1 MANTLKPD
9 GVPGESYTTRNIE
22 CCLVVFAAAANG
34 RAVAAMKVNGRSLPN
49 NPKQAYMLG
58 KLHGT
63 QDTMGNV
70 AMVLLDKC
78 GWHIKEQTADAH
90 DTMSI
95 SYLYECIVALA
106 EEINDGRIK
115 RKDIKQVLAEEHNVV
130 FGD

>member
-1 MANTLKPD
+1 MHGDRRMWRGIDRLRELADANRD
-9 GVPGESYTTRNIE
+9 GR
-22 CCLVVFAAAANG
+22 LVV
-34 RAVAAMKVNGRSLPN
+34 
-49 NPKQAYMLG
+49 
-58 KLHGT
+58 
-63 QDTMGNV
+63 
-70 AMVLLDKC
+70 LDKC
-78 GWHIKEQTADAH
+78 GWHIKEQAADAH

>member
-1 MANTLKPD
+1 
-9 GVPGESYTTRNIE
+9 
-22 CCLVVFAAAANG
+22 
-34 RAVAAMKVNGRSLPN
+34 MKVNGRSMPN

-78 GWHIKEQTADAH
+78 GWHIK
-90 DTMSI
+90 
-95 SYLYECIVALA
+95 
-106 EEINDGRIK
+106 
-115 RKDIKQVLAEEHNVV
+115 QVLAEEHNVV

>member
-1 MANTLKPD
+1 
-9 GVPGESYTTRNIE
+9 
-22 CCLVVFAAAANG
+22 
-34 RAVAAMKVNGRSLPN
+34 MKVNGRPLHN

-78 GWHIKEQTADAH
+78 GWHIKEQTADVH

-115 RKDIKQVLAEEHNVV
+115 RKDIKQVLAEEHNVA

>member
-1 MANTLKPD
+1 MCLRPED
-9 GVPGESYTTRNIE
+9 GSRTVT
-22 CCLVVFAAAANG
+22 
-34 RAVAAMKVNGRSLPN
+34 AMKVNGRPLPN

-90 DTMSI
+90 DIMSI

-106 EEINDGRIK
+106 EGINAGRIK